1 MLAAH
6 SGELLAR
13 PGVVGVGEGE
23 ERGEPC
29 LVVLVDG
36 PLAGG
41 AVELPVELD
50 GYRVVARESGPL
62 GALSE

>member
-13 PGVVGVGEGE
+13 PGVVGVAEGE

-36 PLAGG
+36 
-41 AVELPVELD
+41 AVELPAELD
-50 GYRVVARESGPL
+50 GYRVVTRESGPL
-62 GALSE
+62 SALSD